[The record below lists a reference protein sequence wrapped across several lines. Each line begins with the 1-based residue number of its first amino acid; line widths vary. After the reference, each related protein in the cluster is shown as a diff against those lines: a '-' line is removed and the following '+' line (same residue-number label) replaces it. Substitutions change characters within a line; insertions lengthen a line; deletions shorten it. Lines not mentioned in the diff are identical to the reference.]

1 MHELNIQ
8 ALCLSV
14 QKTAYWRNKLNI
26 EQQAYVSLP
35 ICQIGVNAMTQRVID
50 IKVAC
55 LAILGV
61 LRATAF
67 AQLCED
73 SCSFFVTYKGEP
85 RCRSPPLSEF
95 EQATQI

>member
-1 MHELNIQ
+1 
-8 ALCLSV
+8 
-14 QKTAYWRNKLNI
+14 
-26 EQQAYVSLP
+26 
-35 ICQIGVNAMTQRVID
+35 MTQRVID

-95 EQATQI
+95 EQATQIQKAWRKIKCQKKKDTISELKRN